1 MQQDWRIWLSV
12 YIKGLAMGAA
22 DIVPGVS
29 GGTIAFITGIYER
42 LIDALKAIGPGT
54 LLVWRREGLAP
65 AWRSIDGTFLVVLA
79 LGVGTSIVSLARLI
93 GFFLRH
99 YPIEL
104 WSFFFGLIL
113 VSAIHIA
120 RQIRVWQ
127 ARDLVALAAGC
138 LVGFCLTQLSPA
150 EVEPTGWLL
159 VAAGSVAICAM
170 ILPGVSGSF
179 ILLMFGLYGPILDAI
194 KGFHLDVLALFAA
207 GCVIGLLAFSRVLS
221 WLLHH
226 YHALTLA
233 GLTGLMVGSL
243 NKVWP
248 WKQTLQTRV
257 NSKGE
262 LVPLLEKN
270 LWPGDFATQL
280 GQDPRLF
287 SSLLLMV
294 AGIVLVLAF
303 EFYAGR
309 QSGSAGS
316 E

>member
-1 MQQDWRIWLSV
+1 MQQAWRTLIWV
-12 YIKGLAMGAA
+12 YVKGLAMGAA

-54 LLVWRREGLAP
+54 LLRWKREGLAS
-65 AWRSIDGTFLVVLA
+65 AWQSIDGTFLVVLA
-79 LGVGTSIVSLARLI
+79 MGVGTSIVLLARLI
-93 GFFLRH
+93 GYLLQQ

-113 VSAIHIA
+113 ISAIHIA
-120 RQIRVWQ
+120 RQIKVWQ
-127 ARDLVALAAGC
+127 PRDMVALGLGC
-138 LVGFCLTQLSPA
+138 LLGFSLTQLSPA
-150 EVEPTGWLL
+150 AVEPNAWLL

-194 KGFHLDVLALFAA
+194 KGFHLDVLALFAT
-207 GCVIGLLAFSRVLS
+207 GCIVGLLAFSRVLS

-270 LWPGDFATQL
+270 LWPGDFAAL
-280 GQDPRLF
+280 VGQDPRLF
-287 SSLLLMV
+287 NSLLLMA
-294 AGIVLVLAF
+294 AGIALVLVF
-303 EFYAGR
+303 EIVAQR
-309 QSGSAGS
+309 QPAADERG
-316 E
+316 